1 MALSKAIVSVLTFL
15 GVAFAG
21 ISLFW
26 PEGKA
31 FLEHSAMWVGW
42 LVALFIFL
50 LHLLGERLHSQQEKR
65 LRQTVGDYARKIRA
79 LNSIIQDQKKEIS
92 DGKAT
97 LQKVL
102 DIDKF
107 LIDRL
112 NVTERATPRENE

>member
-1 MALSKAIVSVLTFL
+1 MIGL
-15 GVAFAG
+15 
-21 ISLFW
+21 
-26 PEGKA
+26 KA
-31 FLEHSAMWVGW
+31 FLEYSAIWVGW

-50 LHLLGERLHSQQEKR
+50 LYLLGERLRSQQEKR
-65 LRQTVGDYARKIRA
+65 LRQTVGDYAQKIRA
-79 LNSIIQDQKKEIS
+79 MNSIIQDQKKEIS